1 MTSKKLPCET
11 AQRISQGELLP
22 ELLAPAGSYDALCAA
37 IQSGADAVYMGGVA
51 FNARINAKNF
61 TEEELKRG
69 IALAHS
75 YGVKIYIAANTLIYD
90 RELDGF
96 LRSAEHAA
104 RCGADALIVADLGA
118 AAEIKKRI
126 PIELHAS
133 TQASAH
139 NTQAA
144 LALAEASFSR
154 VVCAREMSREDLKE
168 FISVSPVEAEVF
180 VHGALCVSHSGQ
192 CLFSSMVGGRSGNRG
207 ECAQPCRLPYGKGGK
222 EYPLSLKDLSLARHI
237 PELCSMGVAS
247 LKIEGR
253 MKSPEYVRDVTA
265 IWRRLLDSR
274 TAADDRDM
282 KELADIFSRGG
293 FTDGYFRG
301 KRDSSML
308 GIRSEE
314 QKSVSRALTS
324 FEGITKKIE
333 LDAKASVR
341 SGEPMTLTL
350 SRADGGATVCVEG
363 AVAETAIN
371 APLDKET
378 VIRCLSKLG
387 NTPFTM
393 KSISVDLG
401 EVPAMVPISALN
413 ALRRSA
419 IEKLEAGTAPSGE
432 LKITEADFSVSKNK
446 RRSGRTAYFYR
457 ASAVTEKA
465 KEYFDVIFTPL
476 EEYNGSTNGVALPEI
491 IFDSQREQVKK
502 LLADAVTLGAEHVLV
517 SNLGHLDIARNS
529 GLVIHGDIRLNAVN
543 NSTVDFLEKQGFE
556 SVILSP
562 ELTLPQIRDIKGRTA
577 VCVYGR
583 VPLMVTEK
591 CVGKEL
597 GGCSSCK
604 EGRAVLVDRKGA
616 RFPVFKTFGHRSVIV
631 NSVPFYMADKASELE
646 KYRVT
651 EQYFIFTTETAREVD
666 GIIEAY
672 KKRLPPRDAS
682 GVKRVR

>member
-1 MTSKKLPCET
+1 MTTKKLPCET

-104 RCGADALIVADLGA
+104 RCGADALIVADVGA

-139 NTQAA
+139 NAEAA

-154 VVCAREMSREDLKE
+154 VVCAREMSREDIKE
-168 FISVSPVEAEVF
+168 FIRESPVEAEVF

-207 ECAQPCRLPYGKGGK
+207 ECAQPCRLPYGKGGR

-265 IWRRLLDSR
+265 IWRRLLDAR
-274 TAADDRDM
+274 AAADDRDM
-282 KELADIFSRGG
+282 KELADVFSRGG

-301 KRDSSML
+301 RKDSAML

-314 QKSVSRALTS
+314 QKSVSRALAP
-324 FEGITKKIE
+324 FEGITKKLE
-333 LDAKASVR
+333 LNAKASVR
-341 SGEPMTLTL
+341 SGEPMALTL
-350 SRADGGATVCVEG
+350 SRADGSATVCVEG
-363 AVAETAIN
+363 AVAEPAIN

-378 VIRCLSKLG
+378 VVRCLSKLG
-387 NTPFTM
+387 NTPFVM
-393 KSISVDLG
+393 KEVSVELG
-401 EVPAMVPISALN
+401 EVPVMVPISALN

-419 IEKLEAGTAPSGE
+419 IEKLEQSGANVGE
-432 LKITEADFSVSKNK
+432 LQITKAEFSIPKQKRSNKKI
-446 RRSGRTAYFYR
+446 AYFYR
-457 ASAVTEKA
+457 GSSVTDKA
-465 KEYFDVIFTPL
+465 REYFDVIFTPI

-491 IFDSQREQVKK
+491 IFDSQREQVEK
-502 LLADAVTLGAEHVLV
+502 LLSKAIEFGAEHVLV
-517 SNLGHLDIARNS
+517 SNLGHLDIARAS
-529 GLVIHGDIRLNAVN
+529 GLAMHGDIRLNAVN

-556 SVILSP
+556 NVMLSP
-562 ELTLPQIRDIKGRTA
+562 ELTLPQIRDIKGSTA

-597 GGCSSCK
+597 GGCSACK
-604 EGRAVLVDRKGA
+604 EGRAVLLDRKGA
-616 RFPVFKTFGHRSVIV
+616 SFSVIKTFGHRSVIV
-631 NSVPFYMADKASELE
+631 NSVPFYMADKKAELE
-646 KYRVT
+646 RYKAT
-651 EQYFIFTTETAREVD
+651 SQYFIFTTESAKEVD

-672 KKRLPPRDAS
+672 KKGLPPKNAS